1 MDIIDSHH
9 HIWRQ
14 TDLKWLQ
21 GPMQPRIF
29 GDYESIRRDYP
40 IEEYLDDV
48 ASSGVTKS
56 VYVQANWPN
65 DQFEDEVR
73 WVQETA
79 DRSGWPHGIV
89 GYADM
94 TLSDA
99 RPQLERL
106 AAYPAMRGIRQQFHW
121 HENPLYRFAASASMA
136 EEPVVQDNIRKLSEF
151 GWTFDLQ
158 LFAGQMKAAVGLARG
173 LPGCHLHPAACGH
186 ARRPVGRGLGRM
198 ANRHACDGRNAEC
211 GQQAVGLWHLCASRR
226 CRADQA
232 DYLRNRGDVWPGAMH
247 VRFEL
252 PRLKRSGAP
261 TRRWCRPTC
270 PPSANLGDTAM
281 QPNFPRYG
289 RQKFTGSRTRKI
301 RPRQSGEVGLKRL
314 LMPLS
319 HQRLLMTPPLMNRP
333 A

>member
-14 TDLKWLQ
+14 ADLKWLQ

-158 LFAGQMKAAVGLARG
+158 LFAGQMKAAVGLARACPDVTFILQHAG
-173 LPGCHLHPAACGH
+173 MPEDLSVEGWAAWRTGMRAMAEMPNVVSKLSGFGTFVHRVDAELIKRIIFETVEMFGPERCMFGSNFPIEKIWSSYEALVQAH
-186 ARRPVGRGLGRM
+186 MSAVSELGE
-198 ANRHACDGRNAEC
+198 A
-211 GQQAVGLWHLCASRR
+211 
-226 CRADQA
+226 
-232 DYLRNRGDVWPGAMH
+232 AMQH
-247 VRFEL
+247 IFH
-252 PRLKRSGAP
+252 
-261 TRRWCRPTC
+261 
-270 PPSANLGDTAM
+270 DTAA
-281 QPNFPRYG
+281 RVY
-289 RQKFTGSRTRKI
+289 
-301 RPRQSGEVGLKRL
+301 RL
-314 LMPLS
+314 
-319 HQRLLMTPPLMNRP
+319 
-333 A
+333 

>member
-14 TDLKWLQ
+14 VDLKWLQ

-158 LFAGQMKAAVGLARG
+158 LFAGQMKAAVGLARACPDVTFILQHAG
-173 LPGCHLHPAACGH
+173 MPEDLSVEGWAAWQTGMR
-186 ARRPVGRGLGRM
+186 AM
-198 ANRHACDGRNAEC
+198 AEMPNVVSKLSGFGTFVHRVDAELIKRIIFETVEMFGPERC
-211 GQQAVGLWHLCASRR
+211 MFGSNFPIEKIWSSYEALVQAH
-226 CRADQA
+226 
-232 DYLRNRGDVWPGAMH
+232 M
-247 VRFEL
+247 
-252 PRLKRSGAP
+252 
-261 TRRWCRPTC
+261 
-270 PPSANLGDTAM
+270 SAVSELGDTAM
-281 QPNFPRYG
+281 QQIFHDTAARVY
-289 RQKFTGSRTRKI
+289 
-301 RPRQSGEVGLKRL
+301 RL
-314 LMPLS
+314 
-319 HQRLLMTPPLMNRP
+319 
-333 A
+333 